1 MVRVMASPE
10 VPQAEVEAMVR
21 GYLARVARRYVPL
34 AVGLGIFLLVV
45 ILVPT
50 KSAKQSSSLQSFNP
64 GASSGNQAT
73 TNGTTPGAVASAPG
87 QSASTPSAT
96 APSNGARSD
105 APVQGVERPASPAA
119 A

>member
-45 ILVPT
+45 TLVPT

-64 GASSGNQAT
+64 GASSGNQGT
-73 TNGTTPGAVASAPG
+73 TANGTTPGAVASGPG
-87 QSASTPSAT
+87 QSASTPSGST
-96 APSNGARSD
+96 PSNAARS
-105 APVQGVERPASPAA
+105 E
-119 A
+119 